1 VTREAK
7 FCKELASADRSVSG
21 SLVSPLQV
29 ECASVDDLVGE
40 ELVDGGLVSTLQ
52 VEGASVDDWVGEE
65 LVE

>member
-1 VTREAK
+1 
-7 FCKELASADRSVSG
+7 
-21 SLVSPLQV
+21 
-29 ECASVDDLVGE
+29 LVGE